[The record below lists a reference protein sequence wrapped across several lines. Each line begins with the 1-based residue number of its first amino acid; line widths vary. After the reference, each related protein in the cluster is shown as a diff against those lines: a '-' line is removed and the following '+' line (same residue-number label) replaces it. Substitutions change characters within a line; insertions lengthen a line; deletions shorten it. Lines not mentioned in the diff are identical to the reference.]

1 MASVTHQLFWRESDT
16 TPDNLL
22 VLDTPDIDSDAR
34 INWERADNIRRCADV
49 LIAVL
54 TQQKYN
60 DAAVKEF
67 FRKAADE
74 DKVVIVVFNQCL
86 FPDDEAYWP
95 RWLDTFSLETGV
107 RAEAVYLAPTD
118 RRAAEELRLEFLER
132 NPRNHGGDNLPHSLL
147 TDLSRLRFG
156 DVKVRTLRGALQHL
170 VDEQRGVPAW
180 LRELSRAAADF
191 HTAAELLT
199 AHQLAEIDNW
209 PLVPNAL
216 LIAEIRR
223 WWQGQRS
230 GWSAKVHGFYNVF
243 GSGLSWPLRTARD
256 KLRGKAPAP
265 WDVYR
270 QQEWSAILTAVERVF
285 DKLTFLAHL
294 GNDVLRPRL
303 EAVMS
308 GTSRSQL
315 LQSIH
320 AAHAQVNLEQA
331 LEQLVSE
338 GLAGFR
344 EESPRHYEFFR
355 RLDLLAAAAR
365 PVTSV
370 VLFVTGF
377 APVGHALTPVLTDTA
392 FQGVVHVAGD
402 VAGGT
407 IAAAIGDAVISE
419 GASTGVGYLEAKFRR
434 LHAAFAGKRAA
445 WLADLLNTHLLGTLP
460 DEIRQAASLPAS
472 DAARDVRS
480 CVEQVRN
487 LLEAE
492 VCASD
497 ST

>member
-1 MASVTHQLFWRESDT
+1 
-16 TPDNLL
+16 
-22 VLDTPDIDSDAR
+22 
-34 INWERADNIRRCADV
+34 
-49 LIAVL
+49 
-54 TQQKYN
+54 
-60 DAAVKEF
+60 
-67 FRKAADE
+67 
-74 DKVVIVVFNQCL
+74 
-86 FPDDEAYWP
+86 
-95 RWLDTFSLETGV
+95 
-107 RAEAVYLAPTD
+107 
-118 RRAAEELRLEFLER
+118 
-132 NPRNHGGDNLPHSLL
+132 
-147 TDLSRLRFG
+147 
-156 DVKVRTLRGALQHL
+156 
-170 VDEQRGVPAW
+170 
-180 LRELSRAAADF
+180 
-191 HTAAELLT
+191 
-199 AHQLAEIDNW
+199 
-209 PLVPNAL
+209 
-216 LIAEIRR
+216 
-223 WWQGQRS
+223 
-230 GWSAKVHGFYNVF
+230 
-243 GSGLSWPLRTARD
+243 
-256 KLRGKAPAP
+256 
-265 WDVYR
+265 VYR